1 MWQALPELSRV
12 TGSIFRG
19 FEEAEIHFLPSYKFD
34 IGKDTYDS
42 TSKQRTPSYTVCNFS
57 LRIPASLASLK
68 LSSGPEA
75 TDRML
80 TAYWGWRRV
89 SEPSLIHTWVHL
101 PGTRKG
107 QGRHMHPAWFFHQ
120 TTIAPGGTTGHP

>member
-1 MWQALPELSRV
+1 MWRALPELSCV

-57 LRIPASLASLK
+57 LDSGFLPAVAHVKWCGTSSQPASLASLK

-75 TDRML
+75 SDRTL
-80 TAYWGWRRV
+80 TAYWGWRV
-89 SEPSLIHTWVHL
+89 V
-101 PGTRKG
+101 
-107 QGRHMHPAWFFHQ
+107 
-120 TTIAPGGTTGHP
+120 